1 MKMFLIRAG
10 LIVFFSLLLTG
21 INACMNVFDSK
32 VEAAVKVKIHQ
43 AQIDGL
49 LK

>member
-1 MKMFLIRAG
+1 MKKFLMRAG

-21 INACMNVFDSK
+21 INACMNVFDSH
-32 VEAAVKVKIHQ
+32 VEAAVKARIHQ
-43 AQIDGL
+43 DQIEGL